1 MSVHDVA
8 IHEDAARRI
17 DGILLQFL
25 AESSAMDALLID
37 RSGQLLVRAGN
48 AQSLDT
54 VSLSAL
60 AAGAFSSTA
69 AMARLLGEPEFT
81 MLFHQG
87 IKENIHVAAVD
98 DQAILLAVF
107 DHRTT
112 VGMVRLFARE
122 ATAGIGVILAESRAQ
137 PTRVGALAAPLDAGE
152 VGSRL
157 RERPVGRGGRRGR
170 TNESGG

>member
-1 MSVHDVA
+1 MSLNDNLA
-8 IHEDAARRI
+8 IHEEDAQRI
-17 DGILLQFL
+17 NGVLLHFL
-25 AESSAMDALLID
+25 GESGAMEALLID
-37 RSGQLLVRAGN
+37 RSGQLLAGGGTSR
-48 AQSLDT
+48 SLDT

-69 AMARLLGEPEFT
+69 AMARLVGEPEFT

-112 VGMVRLFARE
+112 VGMVRLFAKE
-122 ATAGIGVILAESRAQ
+122 ATAAIGTVLAESKRRPAR
-137 PTRVGALAAPLDAGE
+137 TGALAVPLADGE
-152 VGSRL
+152 AARMFK
-157 RERPVGRGGRRGR
+157 ERG
-170 TNESGG
+170 

>member
-1 MSVHDVA
+1 MSMHDVA
-8 IHEDAARRI
+8 IHEEAAQRI
-17 DGILLQFL
+17 DRILAQFL
-25 AESSAMDALLID
+25 GESGAIDALLID
-37 RSGQLLVRAGN
+37 RGGQLLARGGN
-48 AQSLDT
+48 ARSLDT

-87 IKENIHVAAVD
+87 IKENIHVAAVN

-112 VGMVRLFARE
+112 VGMVRLFAKE
-122 ATAGIGVILAESRAQ
+122 ATAAIGAVLVEGRGRPA
-137 PTRVGALAAPLDAGE
+137 RVGALAAPLAAAE
-152 VGSRL
+152 SSPL
-157 RERPVGRGGRRGR
+157 FRERR
-170 TNESGG
+170 

>member
-1 MSVHDVA
+1 M
-8 IHEDAARRI
+8 
-17 DGILLQFL
+17 
-25 AESSAMDALLID
+25 
-37 RSGQLLVRAGN
+37 
-48 AQSLDT
+48 
-54 VSLSAL
+54 SLSAL

-112 VGMVRLFARE
+112 VGMVRLFAKE
-122 ATAGIGVILAESRAQ
+122 ATAAIGAVLAETKGRPA
-137 PTRVGALAAPLDAGE
+137 RVGDLAAPLSADEAGPIFK
-152 VGSRL
+152 
-157 RERPVGRGGRRGR
+157 ERV
-170 TNESGG
+170 